1 MRVAIVLLG
10 LALAPALAAQT
21 YYKWKDASGATHYS
35 ETPPPKGRASAV
47 KVRAGESVPAAEAA
61 PAPAAS
67 TPAPTGDSPELQAAE
82 AKYRKDACNAA
93 QADVAAAQGTAMLV
107 DGKDPTNAH
116 RLTADERSAALV
128 AAQARVQQ
136 FCEAGADKP

>member
-1 MRVAIVLLG
+1 
-10 LALAPALAAQT
+10 
-21 YYKWKDASGATHYS
+21 
-35 ETPPPKGRASAV
+35 
-47 KVRAGESVPAAEAA
+47 
-61 PAPAAS
+61 
-67 TPAPTGDSPELQAAE
+67 
-82 AKYRKDACNAA
+82 
-93 QADVAAAQGTAMLV
+93 MLV